1 MHNLKDLRNNL
12 ESFKK
17 KLKERNVEFDIDNF
31 NRKDKDN
38 RDLIIEKEKLE
49 QEKKSLSKSKDQANF
64 IKSKKISENI
74 SILAKKQKDSQIR
87 LNEIICS
94 LPNLATDDVP
104 IGKDETSNKLIKKV
118 GDIKNYNFKI
128 KSHVD
133 LGAKNKGID
142 FETSI
147 KLSGSRFVV
156 LKNEF
161 ALLERALIN
170 FMLDTHV
177 NEF

>member
-64 IKSKKISENI
+64 IKSKKFQIIFQFLQKNRR
-74 SILAKKQKDSQIR
+74 ILR
-87 LNEIICS
+87 LI
-94 LPNLATDDVP
+94 
-104 IGKDETSNKLIKKV
+104 
-118 GDIKNYNFKI
+118 
-128 KSHVD
+128 
-133 LGAKNKGID
+133 
-142 FETSI
+142 
-147 KLSGSRFVV
+147 
-156 LKNEF
+156 
-161 ALLERALIN
+161 
-170 FMLDTHV
+170 
-177 NEF
+177 

>member
-64 IKSKKISENI
+64 IKSKKISE
-74 SILAKKQKDSQIR
+74 
-87 LNEIICS
+87 
-94 LPNLATDDVP
+94 
-104 IGKDETSNKLIKKV
+104 
-118 GDIKNYNFKI
+118 KN
-128 KSHVD
+128 
-133 LGAKNKGID
+133 
-142 FETSI
+142 
-147 KLSGSRFVV
+147 
-156 LKNEF
+156 
-161 ALLERALIN
+161 
-170 FMLDTHV
+170 
-177 NEF
+177 

>member
-64 IKSKKISENI
+64 IKSKKFQRIFQFLQKNRRI
-74 SILAKKQKDSQIR
+74 VRSI
-87 LNEIICS
+87 
-94 LPNLATDDVP
+94 
-104 IGKDETSNKLIKKV
+104 
-118 GDIKNYNFKI
+118 
-128 KSHVD
+128 
-133 LGAKNKGID
+133 
-142 FETSI
+142 
-147 KLSGSRFVV
+147 
-156 LKNEF
+156 
-161 ALLERALIN
+161 
-170 FMLDTHV
+170 
-177 NEF
+177 